1 MILKYQDVYIHSTGC
16 TICKNNAFKLNRE
29 NIDEIFEDDLCQQ
42 NSFEKAERCL
52 IRKAVDATIRKGDFQ
67 LKDID
72 CVIGADLNNQ
82 LCASHYFM
90 RDLEIPFIGMY
101 AACASSSLLLNQAAM
116 MLQQNVNQILVFTS
130 SHYAVASRQ
139 FRYPNTYGEQKKV
152 TSTTTVTGAGAM
164 ILSHR
169 PSSIRVV
176 EGFIGRI
183 IDWHYDNVSDMGRAM
198 APAVYENF
206 MTYLNE
212 TAFKLEDFDCIATG
226 DLSQAGFQM
235 FCDLLQT
242 SQIEVNNQ
250 FTDCGLRI
258 FNLDEHDIFCGG
270 SGPACSMIVLISDLL
285 DQLQKGKLKRI
296 LLLASGALFSNVAIY
311 QKESIPCICH
321 GIVLERCDL

>member
-1 MILKYQDVYIHSTGC
+1 MLLKYQNVFIQSHGCAVCEKTANNLNQEHLDYI
-16 TICKNNAFKLNRE
+16 FK
-29 NIDEIFEDDLCQQ
+29 DDLC
-42 NSFEKAERCL
+42 NEDSFEKGERAL
-52 IRKAVDATIRKGDFQ
+52 LRKACDAAIRKGRMHINQ
-67 LKDID
+67 ID
-72 CVIGADLNNQ
+72 CALGADLNNQ
-82 LCASHYFM
+82 LSASHYFM

-212 TAFKLEDFDCIATG
+212 TTFKLEDFDCIATG

-296 LLLASGALFSNVAIY
+296 LLLGSGALFSNVAIY